1 MKSIHTRENMLHK
14 IIKLMIP
21 VTNQLKVRISIIIGP
36 ITIVCIIKGKS
47 IFKAY
52 GSHNANYI

>member
-1 MKSIHTRENMLHK
+1 MLHK
-14 IIKLMIP
+14 IIKLIIP